1 MQQIPRRSFLHN
13 GVKANPGKKQ
23 ELLTSMDVGR
33 GQIPS
38 TVGKRMNNP
47 DSNLPK
53 LKKTHVERA
62 AAIKSSMR
70 HVHRVVKA

>member
-1 MQQIPRRSFLHN
+1 
-13 GVKANPGKKQ
+13 
-23 ELLTSMDVGR
+23 
-33 GQIPS
+33 
-38 TVGKRMNNP
+38 MNNP

-62 AAIKSSMR
+62 AAIKSSKR